1 MVLTDSS
8 WSFAVR
14 VLVVTGGCDWGQEWR
29 RGQGLGEED
38 VQEYGCFALQ
48 NILSYNSTEMATR
61 AGNAGAIEALVAAM
75 RGHARSEIVQELGC
89 NALFD
94 LSIGSTENATRAVN
108 AGAVEAMVAAM
119 RGHAGSQGVQ
129 EQACVA
135 LYHLIAL
142 NYPENIK
149 RALRAGAKKLAK
161 AAMTAHSGNSEVT
174 KGARDLL
181 ERLSYR

>member
-75 RGHARSEIVQELGC
+75 RGHQSNEMLQEHGC
-89 NALFD
+89 
-94 LSIGSTENATRAVN
+94 GSLWNLTIDRNNTESRNQ
-108 AGAVEAMVAAM
+108 AM
-119 RGHAGSQGVQ
+119 
-129 EQACVA
+129 
-135 LYHLIAL
+135 
-142 NYPENIK
+142 
-149 RALRAGAKKLAK
+149 RAGAKKLAK
-161 AAMTAHSGNSEVT
+161 AAMTKFTLKWNINKPT
-174 KGARDLL
+174 Q
-181 ERLSYR
+181 